1 MALEHLVIRDGDRVA
16 ATGRLVRDSRGDW
29 FQPSL
34 PIGLPGGLERTVT
47 PAGRFAIR
55 VVGADLDLVENRFEK
70 AGAIEGW
77 AAVEGLWSGEQLEVD
92 RQSRPS
98 PEPPWSLPW
107 RTPPCPPPAGGWPKV
122 TPRGDIVLEYDIGD
136 LRDTAAAVAVTM
148 FRPADDAAV
157 LVVAASDEAAVEAR
171 LRPQL
176 GDLLCVVPSRWTKA
190 ELDRVLGYLHERHEQ
205 WDLYQCGPH
214 VAGDG
219 QPCVSARLV
228 RVLPEIAAWAASLPA
243 GILVL
248 EPWLVPHRAS

>member
-92 RQSRPS
+92 RQSRATARSSVDHTPS
-98 PEPPWSLPW
+98 DHRAVAAPRPPAI
-107 RTPPCPPPAGGWPKV
+107 TPPHHELS
-122 TPRGDIVLEYDIGD
+122 LEY
-136 LRDTAAAVAVTM
+136 
-148 FRPADDAAV
+148 
-157 LVVAASDEAAVEAR
+157 
-171 LRPQL
+171 
-176 GDLLCVVPSRWTKA
+176 
-190 ELDRVLGYLHERHEQ
+190 
-205 WDLYQCGPH
+205 
-214 VAGDG
+214 
-219 QPCVSARLV
+219 
-228 RVLPEIAAWAASLPA
+228 
-243 GILVL
+243 
-248 EPWLVPHRAS
+248 